1 MSPSDATRRTR
12 ASSNTWS
19 SSTGS
24 SFNAALF
31 NPLPASPQGE
41 EQEVVIAPFP
51 TVGDARALTSH
62 DTWDAVVVGA
72 GVTGAALACLLAK
85 VGRRTLLLDRAAFPR
100 DKVCGCC
107 LSAAAISM
115 MTQLGLSDALNAAS
129 PRPLR
134 RVEMYLAASHLTLP
148 HGGVAVSRS
157 ALDASLAGRAREE
170 GAVFLDQTAASLGPM
185 TDGFREI
192 QLHNHGAQQTV
203 RARIVFACDGLAGR
217 LLDAEPGMAWT
228 VAPHS
233 RMGVHALLPADAMD
247 IPADAI
253 VMRAG
258 RGGYV
263 GLVRLEDGRIDL
275 AAALDPAKCRAVGG
289 PLALVRQIL
298 RLCGEATPL
307 ADVVMHGTPL
317 LTRHRRVLGGN
328 RVLAVGDACGYV
340 EPFTGE
346 GMKWGIASA
355 GAVAEL
361 LSGSDDLWNEALPQR
376 WRSVHDKMLAGPM
389 RLCRVLTW
397 ALRRPQT
404 LGMGLGAMRILP
416 GLARRLSDAVNAP
429 LTIPAVRAS

>member
-1 MSPSDATRRTR
+1 MIPSDAMLT
-12 ASSNTWS
+12 
-19 SSTGS
+19 
-24 SFNAALF
+24 
-31 NPLPASPQGE
+31 PQ
-41 EQEVVIAPFP
+41 
-51 TVGDARALTSH
+51 

-72 GVTGAALACLLAK
+72 GVTGAALACLLARA
-85 VGRRTLLLDRAAFPR
+85 GRRTLLLDRAAFPR

-107 LSAAAISM
+107 LSPAAITL

-134 RVEMYLAASHLTLP
+134 RAEIYLATSHLTLP

-157 ALDASLAGRAREE
+157 ALDASLAAQARRE
-170 GAVFLDQTAASLGPM
+170 GAIFLDQTAASLGPM
-185 TDGFREI
+185 ADGFREV
-192 QLHNHGAQQTV
+192 QLKGHSARQTV

-217 LLDAEPGMAWT
+217 LLDAESEMAWT
-228 VAPHS
+228 IAPRS
-233 RMGVHALLPADAMD
+233 RLGVHALLPADAMD

-275 AAALDPAKCRAVGG
+275 AAALDPAKCRALGG

-298 RLCGEATPL
+298 RQCGEATTL
-307 ADVVMHGTPL
+307 ADVPMHGTPL
-317 LTRHRRVLGGN
+317 LTRHRRVLGGD

-361 LSGSDDLWNEALPQR
+361 LANGDDPWKQDLPQR
-376 WRSVHDKMLAGPM
+376 WRSMHDEMLTRPM

-429 LTIPAVRAS
+429 LTIPAAGAS